1 MIKGLKI
8 CGISDP
14 ETLNYILNHNHKPI
28 MIGFITNYEK
38 SKRFVE
44 YEKLK
49 DLINLDKKQ
58 VNFVSVLVNPN
69 DEILEKIKDLNF
81 DYYQLYDVS
90 PERTKEIK
98 LKFQKKIITALTI
111 SNKDDVIKYKDY
123 TKISDVILFDS
134 KGYDK
139 SESFDHSLLDDVP
152 SELNKMIAGN
162 IQINDIPSFKSKDFI
177 IDLSGALEDKN
188 GKKDIKKL
196 VLHQARLANKAKLD
210 AIVCSAQEVK
220 LVKKVFKKEIITPG
234 IRFNS
239 KSNDQKRVLTPKQ
252 AYKNGSDWLVMG
264 RPITKGNIKK
274 NIQNLIDHLSQ

>member
-14 ETLNYILNHNHKPI
+14 ETLNYILNHNHKPT

-38 SKRFVE
+38 SKRFVN

-90 PERTKEIK
+90 PNRTREIK
-98 LKFQKKIITALTI
+98 SKFQKKIITALTI
-111 SNKDDVIKYKDY
+111 SSKDEVDKYKDY
-123 TKISDVILFDS
+123 SEISDMILFDS

-139 SESFDHSLLDDVP
+139 SESFDHSLLDGVP
-152 SELNKMIAGN
+152 NELNKMIAGN
-162 IQINDIPSFKSKDFI
+162 IQIDDIPSFKNKDFI
-177 IDLSGALEDKN
+177 IDLSGALEDQN
-188 GKKDIKKL
+188 GKKDINKIDKL
-196 VLHQARLANKAKLD
+196 LNL
-210 AIVCSAQEVK
+210 
-220 LVKKVFKKEIITPG
+220 FKKI
-234 IRFNS
+234 
-239 KSNDQKRVLTPKQ
+239 
-252 AYKNGSDWLVMG
+252 
-264 RPITKGNIKK
+264 
-274 NIQNLIDHLSQ
+274 